1 METAKLSRA
10 AGLDSTTECIS
21 SSLELFS
28 KPYMDVSLDR
38 CYYSEIQPT
47 TAISDTANMISFLI
61 PPSQDFSDLS
71 ESYVELKVQILKPD
85 GTKTDA
91 QAATD
96 SYALINQPVSS
107 LFSSVNVRLNDQL
120 LSDSYG
126 THPYKAYLQTI
137 LNFGSDASA
146 RLELMGYVPDLT
158 PTTMEAHSAA
168 PATSFKKRG
177 EWMAES
183 NIRTFIGPI
192 HHDLFNQNRLLIP
205 LIPLHLDFIKV
216 SDSFGILRN
225 KDKTATDN
233 TDYKF
238 KITSMKL
245 MIRRVKTTPSVKL
258 NIERQ
263 LETKPAIY
271 PLNQTS
277 VKPLF
282 IDANQKTATFEN
294 CFGGKGIP
302 RLCLLMLCRQS
313 AYRGAYKE
321 NPFMW
326 EHNNLTSLKIS
337 FNGLSYPN
345 PEFRPQYTVSEG
357 KNWTREFYSLMNNTL
372 KLDQGSFITYELFKK
387 YYCIYNLDLGH
398 FTSTLLD
405 HTLPRQ
411 DVSARLDIT
420 FDPSQTNTAAL
431 VAMLYTEHDCE
442 LRITS
447 SRSVEKDYIL

>member
-1 METAKLSRA
+1 
-10 AGLDSTTECIS
+10 
-21 SSLELFS
+21 
-28 KPYMDVSLDR
+28 
-38 CYYSEIQPT
+38 
-47 TAISDTANMISFLI
+47 
-61 PPSQDFSDLS
+61 
-71 ESYVELKVQILKPD
+71 
-85 GTKTDA
+85 
-91 QAATD
+91 
-96 SYALINQPVSS
+96 
-107 LFSSVNVRLNDQL
+107 
-120 LSDSYG
+120 
-126 THPYKAYLQTI
+126 
-137 LNFGSDASA
+137 
-146 RLELMGYVPDLT
+146 
-158 PTTMEAHSAA
+158 
-168 PATSFKKRG
+168 
-177 EWMAES
+177 MAES

-225 KDKTATDN
+225 KDKTSTDN

-345 PEFRPQYTVSEG
+345 PEFRPQYNVSEG